1 MNQIST
7 IDQAQLVDAAATTTP
22 STTSPSTATAAN
34 EPAPGGDTQLLR
46 AARSGGDPTGPAG
59 SDQPLQPAEAQQ
71 ATVHAST
78 WRGLNSG
85 CQNFELVLASVGNP
99 GGQVELTLRLRLP
112 GDLAVPLLAAADRAV
127 DDLHQRIRGR
137 AKASTEFA
145 TWSAADRRFN
155 QMRMKVANLKEQ
167 RQQAQAALDAL
178 LAPSGA
184 EIDDGEFVTLSYSVN
199 DSSGQV
205 EYLEFE
211 ILPRLR
217 EIERDAARA
226 VHVRTIAIAAEEY
239 QTCRAEVDAET
250 ATLAGLCSDVPA
262 AAAFNRLVTLG
273 QVHALISSPFVV
285 NHAADQIG
293 AALLGGPVPEL
304 AFRIDHAEMQPVA
317 IPGWFSGAQ
326 MHHAPVTNRELKRK
340 GA

>member
-1 MNQIST
+1 VQ
-7 IDQAQLVDAAATTTP
+7 
-22 STTSPSTATAAN
+22 
-34 EPAPGGDTQLLR
+34 
-46 AARSGGDPTGPAG
+46 
-59 SDQPLQPAEAQQ
+59 
-71 ATVHAST
+71 AST
-78 WRGLNSG
+78 WSGLNSG

-112 GDLAVPLLAAADRAV
+112 GDLAVPLLAASDRQLDDLRQRVRDRA
-127 DDLHQRIRGR
+127 
-137 AKASTEFA
+137 AASPEYGA
-145 TWSAADRRFN
+145 WSAADRRFN
-155 QMRMKVANLKEQ
+155 QMQAKLVNLKEE
-167 RQQAQAALDAL
+167 RKQAQAALDAL

-184 EIDDGEFVTLSYSVN
+184 EIDDGEFVTLSYTVN

-226 VHVRTIAIAAEEY
+226 LHVRTIAIAAEEY
-239 QTCRAEVDAET
+239 QACRAEVDAET
-250 ATLAGLCSDVPA
+250 STLAGLCSDAPA

-285 NHAADQIG
+285 NHAADQIA
-293 AALLGGPVPEL
+293 AALLGGPVPEP
-304 AFRIDHAEMQPVA
+304 AFRLDHAEVQPMA
-317 IPGWFSGAQ
+317 IPAWFSGVRT
-326 MHHAPVTNRELKRK
+326 HHAPVTNREQLKRK